1 MPTCFFFFFLFNNQ
15 GEAVSHRS
23 CACSWGPG
31 TRAPVDDRA
40 VTKADR
46 KASMVDKDAE
56 KLGDEGFFF
65 HVDSDPFKL

>member
-1 MPTCFFFFFLFNNQ
+1 MFFFFFLITKA
-15 GEAVSHRS
+15 GLYHTGAVPAHG
-23 CACSWGPG
+23 APG

-56 KLGDEGFFF
+56 KLGDKGFFF
-65 HVDSDPFKL
+65 HLDSDPFKL